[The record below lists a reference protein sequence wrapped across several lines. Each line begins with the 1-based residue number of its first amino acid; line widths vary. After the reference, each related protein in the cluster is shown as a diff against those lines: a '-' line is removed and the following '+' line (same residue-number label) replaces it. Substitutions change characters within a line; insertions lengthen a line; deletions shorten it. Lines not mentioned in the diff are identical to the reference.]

1 MRKRLDEM
9 ASLFVKITTGILFA
23 AAVYITVFY
32 GWELELHVDI
42 LWQILVLSLICTL
55 GSLVIPAD
63 GQREVS
69 RGSMLARIAVYYI
82 YVNAAVLFGGFLFGW
97 FSFDNLKQTLGMAAA
112 VAVVYL
118 AVWLCSS
125 WLEFREAEQIN
136 QKLERYCEHRN
147 TANPGADQKGEQD

>member
-55 GSLVIPAD
+55 GSLVIPVE

-125 WLEFREAEQIN
+125 WLEYREAEQIN
-136 QKLERYCEHRN
+136 QKLERYCKHGN
-147 TANPGADQKGEQD
+147 TANSGADQKGGQD